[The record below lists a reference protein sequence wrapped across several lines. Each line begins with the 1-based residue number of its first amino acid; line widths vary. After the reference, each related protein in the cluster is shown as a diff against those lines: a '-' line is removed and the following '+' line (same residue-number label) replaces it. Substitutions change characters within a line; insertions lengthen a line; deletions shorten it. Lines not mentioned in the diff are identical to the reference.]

1 MNSVGLSIFD
11 IEPIP
16 ATLQLSQLMEL
27 RRVIQKNLH
36 YIQLKYY

>member
-1 MNSVGLSIFD
+1 MNSAELSIFD

-16 ATLQLSQLMEL
+16 ATLQLSQLMDWG
-27 RRVIQKNLH
+27 RVIQKNLH